1 MSFQPCDERA
11 LHGAARRTPE
21 DEAFILTFFLLISR
35 CATVFI
41 MRYRKE
47 EEEEEKE
54 EEERERKKTKSG
66 ENSEIDERFLVLET
80 S

>member
-1 MSFQPCDERA
+1 
-11 LHGAARRTPE
+11 
-21 DEAFILTFFLLISR
+21 
-35 CATVFI
+35 
-41 MRYRKE
+41 MRYRKEE

-80 S
+80 SWDQFRSSQV